1 MPRRE
6 ISQHDNVLPVQ
17 NETNVHEKP
26 ADDPLNELS
35 GHTDYLDF
43 RPGNNWSCH
52 IKCKLIKSFIFI
64 SDLFIL
70 NIIGSNNRHPLRF
83 ISLTIAKL
91 VARLFIQVKFF
102 VP

>member
-1 MPRRE
+1 MNFQYESFLTYLYQKIAVWNNWKPIWEKREGISLLPRRE

-43 RPGNNWSCH
+43 RPRNN
-52 IKCKLIKSFIFI
+52 
-64 SDLFIL
+64 
-70 NIIGSNNRHPLRF
+70 
-83 ISLTIAKL
+83 
-91 VARLFIQVKFF
+91 
-102 VP
+102 